1 MKWFINKSVSLEML
15 VSYPE
20 YRTIHGWFDQGT
32 VIDSFSKSTRL
43 PPMERLTDSE
53 IIGYQFKV
61 DKGDTFFTTDSNFES
76 YLTPIKEEEDLRYQ
90 VHSFNT
96 DKAVNKFLNT
106 VRKEDVHLIVPVPV
120 ASSMEYVV
128 IMKE

>member
-1 MKWFINKSVSLEML
+1 MKWIINTNVSLEL
-15 VSYPE
+15 ILSHPE
-20 YRTIHGWFDQGT
+20 YRIIRRNFEQGT
-32 VIDSFSKSTRL
+32 VIDNFSKSTRL
-43 PPMERLTDSE
+43 SPMECLTDSE
-53 IIGYQFKV
+53 IVGYHFKV
-61 DKGDTFFTTDSNFES
+61 DKGETFFTTNSNFES

-106 VRKEDVHLIVPVPV
+106 VRKENVHLIIPVPV

-128 IMKE
+128 ITKE